1 MKTQYFNFGEIVMTH
16 GVSLELEME
25 EVLQLLTWHGQLKQG
40 ELSETDYQ
48 ENWNAMRSGDRIFS
62 AYRMNG
68 QKYFVITEWDRSVTT
83 VLKPEEY

>member
-25 EVLQLLTWHGQLKQG
+25 EVIQLLTWHGQLKQG

-48 ENWNAMRSGDRIFS
+48 ENWNAMRTNERIFN
-62 AYRMNG
+62 AYMLNG
-68 QKYFVITEWDRSVTT
+68 QKYYVITEWDRSVTT